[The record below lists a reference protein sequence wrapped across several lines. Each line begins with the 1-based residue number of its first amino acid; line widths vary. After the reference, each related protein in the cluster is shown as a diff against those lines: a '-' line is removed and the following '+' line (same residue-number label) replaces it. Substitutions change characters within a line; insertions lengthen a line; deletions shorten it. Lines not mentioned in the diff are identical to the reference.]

1 MLSVRVSQDV
11 ACVFDYHVLK
21 PPACTKAGHAVFPCV
36 PDRRECFFHIF
47 ICAPGATQIAEYS
60 AIIAIS
66 MFAIETQSALTC
78 CPSRLFE
85 CRIAAFV
92 AR

>member
-11 ACVFDYHVLK
+11 AGLFDYHVLK
-21 PPACTKAGHAVFPCV
+21 TPHVPKQGMPFSLAYRIAVSV
-36 PDRRECFFHIF
+36 LSIF
-47 ICAPGATQIAEYS
+47 LYGLPGATQIAEYS

-66 MFAIETQSALTC
+66 MFAVETQSALTSC
-78 CPSRLFE
+78 LSRLFE

>member
-1 MLSVRVSQDV
+1 V
-11 ACVFDYHVLK
+11 AQTL
-21 PPACTKAGHAVFPCV
+21 AVEPLGAALFATFAK
-36 PDRRECFFHIF
+36 EYFFHIF
-47 ICAPGATQIAEYS
+47 VWAPGATQIAEYS

-66 MFAIETQSALTC
+66 MFAVETQSALTS
-78 CPSRLFE
+78 CPSRLFD